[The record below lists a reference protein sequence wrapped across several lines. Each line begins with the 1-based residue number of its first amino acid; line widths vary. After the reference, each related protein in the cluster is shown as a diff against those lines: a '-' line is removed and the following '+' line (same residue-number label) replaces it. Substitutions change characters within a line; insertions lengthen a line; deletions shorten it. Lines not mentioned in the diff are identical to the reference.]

1 MELHLRIVGILL
13 ITLALIHIVFPK
25 YFNWKIELSSLS
37 LMNRQL
43 MYVHSFFIGFVLLLM
58 GLLCLTSAT
67 ELIETSLGRRIC
79 LGIGIFWATRLIV
92 QFFGYS
98 AKIWKGKTFE
108 TAVHVAFSILWA
120 YFSLVFCLVYLAW

>member
-1 MELHLRIVGILL
+1 
-13 ITLALIHIVFPK
+13 
-25 YFNWKIELSSLS
+25 
-37 LMNRQL
+37 
-43 MYVHSFFIGFVLLLM
+43 M

-79 LGIGIFWATRLIV
+79 LGIGIFWTTRLIV